1 MNCHCDSNGKSNIT
15 EQAFHVSLSAA
26 FGNAKDW
33 GGRLKN

>member
-1 MNCHCDSNGKSNIT
+1 MNCHCDSNGKPIT

-26 FGNAKDW
+26 FGNPKDW